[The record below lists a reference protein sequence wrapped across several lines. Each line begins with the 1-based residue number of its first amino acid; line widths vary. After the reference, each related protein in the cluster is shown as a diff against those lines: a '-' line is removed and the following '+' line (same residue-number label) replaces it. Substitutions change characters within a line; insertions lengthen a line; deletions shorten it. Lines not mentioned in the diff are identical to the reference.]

1 MIEFENAIEILEKNC
16 IVNEKT
22 TTVSIYN
29 ALEYYVAKDI
39 LAPMDIPSFDNSAMD
54 GYAVFYDEKRNEYQ
68 LITEVKADIQE
79 TSNLQKGEAARIFTG
94 APVPLGA
101 DTVIKQEICEINN
114 GVLTFDYSQVKP
126 KMNVRYQ
133 GSQNKNGDIILK
145 KGTKITATVASLLA
159 SVGMEE
165 VEVFRKP
172 KIGIIVTGNELQK
185 VGAPLK
191 FGQVYN
197 SNEIFLTN
205 FLKELHI
212 SKVETFQVKDDY
224 NLLLKTTQEALHQ
237 CDHLIFT
244 GGISVGDYDF
254 VKDVMSQLEVKTLF
268 YKVKQK
274 PGKPLFVGIKESQ
287 WIFALPGNPG
297 SVISCA
303 NIYVKPVLKTITGE
317 HKSFDNNLHLPISED
332 FTNKQELTLFL
343 KVSIQNGICTILPNQ
358 ESFNLI
364 SFNEADAIVRIPPLG
379 VLEKNKSLVD
389 VYLIK

>member
-1 MIEFENAIEILEKNC
+1 MIEFEKAIEILQQHCVDERK
-16 IVNEKT
+16 II
-22 TTVSIYN
+22 TVAIQE
-29 ALEYYVAKDI
+29 ALGFYVAKDI
-39 LAPMDIPSFDNSAMD
+39 LAPIDIPSFDNSAMD
-54 GYAVFYDEKRNEYQ
+54 GYAVFYEENRNVYH
-68 LITEVKADIQE
+68 LIAEVKADAQE
-79 TSNLQKGEAARIFTG
+79 ESTLQKSEAARIFTG

-101 DTVIKQEICEINN
+101 DTVVKQEICELKDGI
-114 GVLTFDYSQVKP
+114 LSFDHFQVKP
-126 KMNVRYQ
+126 KMNVRYR
-133 GSQNKNGDIILK
+133 GSQNKKGDMILK

-159 SVGMEE
+159 SVGIEK
-165 VEVFRKP
+165 VEVFKKT

-185 VGAPLK
+185 VGEPLK

-197 SNEIFLTN
+197 SNEIFLTH
-205 FLKELHI
+205 FLSELGI
-212 SKVETFQVKDDY
+212 SNVLTFLVKDNY
-224 NLLLKTTQEALHQ
+224 EILFKTTQAALSQ

-254 VKDVMSQLEVKTLF
+254 VRDIMSQLEVKTLF

-274 PGKPLFVGIKESQ
+274 PGKPLFVGKKSNQ
-287 WIFALPGNPG
+287 WLFALPGNPG

-303 NIYVKPVLKTITGE
+303 QIYVKPVLETIIGAN
-317 HKSFDNNLHLPISED
+317 SGFNNKLQLPISED
-332 FTNKQELTLFL
+332 FTNKQDLTLFL
-343 KVSIQNGICTILPNQ
+343 KVTINNGLCTILKNQ